1 MAALEIG
8 TYVEWHAEPG
18 EEGESAALLE
28 RQGFDIAIY
37 PDSQSLFPE
46 AFVRMA
52 LAVPRTSRIRLS
64 PSVLNPVTRHPA
76 LAASAA
82 LAVHRESG
90 GRALVGIGR
99 GDSALAT
106 IGEGHPAPLDRFT
119 RFAAD
124 LRAYLRG
131 DPVDCGDGVM
141 GEIRWRPAG
150 LPPIPVDIACSGER
164 VIRAAV
170 RLADRVSFAVG
181 SAPERLEWA
190 LGIARDELDRCGRS
204 PSEVSFGAFLVVG
217 AHADRLRARQ
227 VVQGAVATHAVFP
240 TLGRPG
246 ATPVG
251 AEHGGIPGEA
261 LAAAARAS
269 KVAGS
274 AAPQLPEAF
283 VDWFA
288 VVGPPAE
295 VTDRIRGVAALG
307 LSHLY
312 LVSHAPSTDRQLA
325 QECRETLV
333 AEVLPGLRTR

>member
-1 MAALEIG
+1 MAHLEIG
-8 TYVEWHAEPG
+8 TYAEWHAEAG
-18 EEGESAALLE
+18 AEGESAALLE
-28 RQGFDIAIY
+28 RQGFDIAIF
-37 PDSQSLFPE
+37 PDSQNLFPE

-52 LAVPRTSRIRLS
+52 LAVHRTSRIRLA

-76 LAASAA
+76 IAASAA

-106 IGEGHPAPLDRFT
+106 IGEAHPAPLDRFV
-119 RFAAD
+119 RYAAD
-124 LRAYLRG
+124 VRGYLRG
-131 DPVDCGDGVM
+131 DPVDCGGVAS
-141 GEIRWRPAG
+141 EIRWRPAE
-150 LPPIPVDIACSGER
+150 LPPVQVDVACSGER

-190 LGIARDELDRCGRS
+190 LGIARDELDRCGRA
-204 PSEVSFGAFLVVG
+204 PEEVSFGAFLVVG
-217 AHADRLRARQ
+217 AHPDRARARE

-251 AEHGGIPGEA
+251 AEHGGIPGEE

-274 AAPQLPEAF
+274 AAPPLPESF

-295 VTDRIRGVAALG
+295 VADRIRGIAALG

-312 LVSHAPSTDRQLA
+312 LVSHAPSTGRQVAL
-325 QECRETLV
+325 ECRETLV
-333 AEVLPGLRTR
+333 SEVLPRLRR